1 MDTCPKRSQKMIHRI
16 LCVVYKQ
23 GLPMSDRVFGLDEQG
38 GEKTKKRR
46 AQTSPKDSRLE
57 DEA

>member
-1 MDTCPKRSQKMIHRI
+1 
-16 LCVVYKQ
+16 
-23 GLPMSDRVFGLDEQG
+23 MSDRVFGLDEQL

-46 AQTSPKDSRLE
+46 AQTSPKDSRFE